1 MENAFGIM
9 SQRWRIILSTMQQK
23 PATAQI
29 IVEACVCLHNFMRMR
44 NPAVQNIQLDVEDG
58 EHNLILGAWRQDVN
72 LPDLDVPQGGN
83 RDTVLAKRQRD
94 YLREYFNSPAGSV
107 PWQDRM
113 IEL

>member
-29 IVEACVCLHNFMRMR
+29 IVEAWVCLHNFMRMR
-44 NPAVQNIQLDVEDG
+44 NPAVQNIQLDAEDG
-58 EHNLILGAWRQDVN
+58 EHNLFPVAWRQAGN

-83 RDTVLAKRQRD
+83 RDTVLAKRQRY

-113 IEL
+113 I